1 MVTFNYCHMRL
12 SVMYK
17 IDKKNKRTE
26 KIPEVSF
33 EKLKIKEKEDI
44 QEWIA
49 NDPSILEYDSE
60 LLIIQKEFDGFENT
74 NRRLDLLALDSNGNL
89 VIIENKRDDTGA
101 DVTWQAINYASFCST
116 LTKQDV
122 ISIYRDYL
130 EKYNEEH
137 CTEEEV
143 NQKINDFLDNKVTV
157 YPSDTQ
163 RIILVAHNFRKE
175 VLSAAQW
182 LNSNGLDI
190 TCIRFTPYQFNDALL
205 LDVDRILPQ
214 EEIKDYTLKIAAKA
228 ADKKSQEIE
237 YGKTIERNL
246 KFWQFF
252 SSKFNAK
259 GTVFEN
265 INSWDTTKDS
275 WKNASAR
282 FGKGLA
288 YNLVITKNAARVE
301 LSISSSDKEYN
312 KKVYDFYIAHKD
324 EIKNRLHKYKPI
336 WQRLDSKISSR
347 IAIVNSNVNPSDE
360 KSWDNVSA
368 FFISTLADFVPVMSD
383 EKYKKEISKIK

>member
-1 MVTFNYCHMRL
+1 M
-12 SVMYK
+12 
-17 IDKKNKRTE
+17 
-26 KIPEVSF
+26 SF
-33 EKLKIKEKEDI
+33 EKLKIQEKEDI

-175 VLSAAQW
+175 VLSASQW

-275 WKNASAR
+275 WKNASVR

-368 FFISTLADFVPVMSD
+368 FFI
-383 EKYKKEISKIK
+383 

>member
-1 MVTFNYCHMRL
+1 
-12 SVMYK
+12 MYK

-122 ISIYRDYL
+122 ISIYGDYL
-130 EKYNEEH
+130 VKCKKAP

-190 TCIRFTPYQFNDALL
+190 TCIRFTPYQFNDVLL

-288 YNLVITKNAARVE
+288 YSFVITKNAARVE
-301 LSISSSDKEYN
+301 LYIGSSDKEYN
-312 KKVYDFYIAHKD
+312 KKVFDFYDSHKD
-324 EIKNRLHKYKPI
+324 EIENRLHKYKPI

-347 IAIVNSNVNPSDE
+347 ITIVNINVNPSDE
-360 KSWDNVSA
+360 KSWNDVSA
-368 FFISTLADFVPVMSD
+368 FFISTLADFVSVMSD